1 MIAYFDFKGVPA
13 KVEYKKLPVKIVNGK
28 EVVVYELE
36 KFFRESSKISK
47 QEFDKMVKESW
58 YW

>member
-47 QEFDKMVKESW
+47 QEFDKMVKES
-58 YW
+58 